1 MMEVAAWQ
9 SDGDPVE
16 TACDMVGDEAAE
28 HSLQRRPLPFTRHAR
43 RRGARRN
50 IAPDAVDYVVAY
62 GRMIQRT
69 GVTFYFL
76 GWRDIPPDDRRASW
90 ATRLEGTI
98 VLVASDGE
106 IITVYRNRRGLHTI
120 RRKMKY
126 CLPDLRPYWEGDA
139 DLCPVA
145 AQRESA

>member
-1 MMEVAAWQ
+1 MEVAAWQ

-28 HSLQRRPLPFTRHAR
+28 HGFQRRPLPFTRHAH

-50 IAPDAVDYVVAY
+50 LAPDAVDYVVAY

-76 GWRDIPPDDRRASW
+76 GWRDIPPHDRRASW

-106 IITVYRNRRGLHTI
+106 IITVYRNRRGLRTI
-120 RRKMKY
+120 QRKMKY
-126 CLPDLRPYWEGDA
+126 CLPDLRPYCLDDA
-139 DLCPVA
+139 DACTDAPE
-145 AQRESA
+145 RETA

>member
-16 TACDMVGDEAAE
+16 TACEMVADEAAE
-28 HSLQRRPLPFTRHAR
+28 HSFQRRLLPFTRHAR

-50 IAPDAVDYVVAY
+50 LAPDAVDYVVAY

-76 GWRDIPPDDRRASW
+76 GWRDIPPHDRRASW

-98 VLVASDGE
+98 VVAAADGE
-106 IITVYRNRRGLHTI
+106 IITMYRNRRGLHTI

-126 CLPDLRPYWEGDA
+126 CLPDLCSYWVGESDSCA
-139 DLCPVA
+139 VA
-145 AQRESA
+145 PERETA